1 MNDRFDKL
9 ILEAKPH
16 APPHTGV
23 LAAVSARGIAVDE
36 VGAAAWILRAAA
48 IVALAAGVGALT
60 ALLSSNGVGS
70 PAAGDATVL
79 AGLNEQI
86 QQDVSPR
93 VAALEYAAMRD
104 DLSALTSSIDAL
116 ESARIEQCVA
126 DVLEQ
131 RRLAERKRWQERHIS
146 YVSRRYER
154 KMKERLI
161 ELEEQGLNQGQ
172 LAQAREVLAAHGQ
185 EAVALVRRNYADGE
199 RVSRDD
205 FALLARETEDRLLRV
220 TGGNGWHDLLG
231 ADPEQWGPTENFRDW
246 DDYDSLVDWTRRI
259 SRG

>member
-9 ILEAKPH
+9 ILQAKPA
-16 APPHTGV
+16 APSHEGV

-79 AGLNEQI
+79 AGLEEL
-86 QQDVSPR
+86 QQEVEPR
-93 VAALEYAAMRD
+93 VASIDYAALRAE
-104 DLSALTSSIDAL
+104 LSALTASIDAL
-116 ESARIEQCVA
+116 ETARIEQCVA

-131 RRLAERKRWQERHIS
+131 RRIAERKRWQERHIS

-154 KMKERLI
+154 KMKERLT
-161 ELEEQGLNQGQ
+161 ELEEQGLSQAQ

-199 RVSRDD
+199 RVTHDD

-231 ADPEQWGPTENFRDW
+231 SDPEHWGPTENFRDW
-246 DDYDSLVDWTRRI
+246 DDYDSLVDWTRRT
-259 SRG
+259 SRS